1 MASDTGIRLTVRSV
15 DALTARGRDTMYW
28 DRDLPGF
35 GVRVYRSGR
44 KVYIAQAR
52 GPSGTRRAVVGRHGK
67 MQPKVARREAAAMID
82 RIRRGEA
89 AVPAEPEPEPTV
101 ADLARR
107 YMKAHVEVNCR
118 PGSVETL
125 GRIVRL
131 YVVPELGHLPV
142 SAVDRSHVSALHDRM
157 RDKPYQANRTVD
169 AIARMFSLAEA
180 WELVPPGRNPCRS
193 VRRYRESRR
202 ERFLTAEEY
211 RRVGAALD
219 EAEAKGWL
227 MASAVAAIR
236 LLLLTGCR
244 KNEIATLKWDD
255 IDRTAREIRISDAK
269 TGPRRVPLTPAVEWV
284 LGRIPREDGNPWVI
298 AGKKKD
304 THLTNLDEAWR
315 RLRARAGVKDVRLHD
330 ARHSYASRALACGE
344 GLSSIARLLG
354 HSKVTTTARYAHLAR
369 DTEKAAAA
377 TVGAS
382 IGADLLDGRREDAA
396 EGRE

>member
-52 GPSGTRRAVVGRHGK
+52 GPAGTRRAVVGRHGK

-118 PGSVETL
+118 PGSIETL

-131 YVVPELGHLPV
+131 YVIPELGHLPV
-142 SAVDRSHVSALHDRM
+142 SAVDRSHVSALHDGM

-202 ERFLTAEEY
+202 ERFLTADEY

-244 KNEIATLKWDD
+244 KNEIAALRWDD

-298 AGKKKD
+298 AGKKKG

-382 IGADLLDGRREDAA
+382 IGADLFGGGREDAA